1 MSVLITG
8 GVSKISVKLAEKLLK
23 NGRNVVL
30 LHNNSSESIPDALLS
45 NSSFSLIN
53 LSSVNEDGVKE
64 VIETKKIQTV
74 FDGSLTTS
82 DVSLEPIQGAKKLI
96 LGITSVL
103 DAIRKSKSPPSLVL
117 ISGEEV
123 YGSSV
128 NRVETQPLEP
138 ITFVGSAQMSV
149 EAMVHSYAVSYR
161 IPIVIGRLPR
171 IIVSSKNELESELKN
186 LKDLEYVNI
195 METSDAVRGLLSIE
209 KLAQTQKP
217 AEVFN
222 IANSQEFRVANFSE
236 SRNSTLSISKIL
248 SETAW
253 KPSDWS
259 TLPSESQE
267 NSKEIKPVFLLFG
280 GDSELKTQF
289 FELVKLEGFVVKES
303 SIYNFQEASDKS
315 VIEEINTVKPSHL
328 VYFGNETESF
338 EGDCFTLRTNMAT
351 NLYFPWLLASLSEK
365 KSLHFTHFGNT
376 AISQET
382 SSLSVKGYT
391 GKMLEYFENT
401 LRLGTKID
409 KNTLGLIKGRM
420 TGGLLN
426 NNI

>member
-8 GVSKISVKLAEKLLK
+8 GVSKISVKLAEELLK

-45 NSSFSLIN
+45 NSSFSLVN

-64 VIETKKIQTV
+64 VIETKNIQTV

-161 IPIVIGRLPR
+161 IPIVVGRLPR
-171 IIVSSKNELESELKN
+171 VIVSSKNELESELKN

-195 METSDAVRGLLSIE
+195 LETSDAVRGLLSIE
-209 KLAQTQKP
+209 KLAQSQKP

-222 IANSQEFRVANFSE
+222 IANSQEFRVSNFSE

-253 KPSDWS
+253 KPSDLS
-259 TLPSESQE
+259 TLPSKSQE

-289 FELVKLEGFVVKES
+289 FELGKLEGFVVKES
-303 SIYNFQEASDKS
+303 SITNFQEASDKS

-365 KSLHFTHFGNT
+365 NSLHFTHFGNT

-409 KNTLGLIKGRM
+409 KNTLGLIKGRK

>member
-8 GVSKISVKLAEKLLK
+8 GVSKISVKLAEELLK
-23 NGRNVVL
+23 NERTVVFFY
-30 LHNNSSESIPDALLS
+30 NSSNESIPDTLLS
-45 NSSFSLIN
+45 NSLFSLIN

-64 VIETKKIQTV
+64 IIETRNIQTV

-82 DVSLEPIQGAKKLI
+82 DVSLEPLQGAKKLI
-96 LGITSVL
+96 LGITSIL
-103 DAIRKSKSPPSLVL
+103 DAIRKSTSPPSLVL

-128 NRVETQPLEP
+128 NRIETQPLEP
-138 ITFVGSAQMSV
+138 VTFVGSAQMSV

-171 IIVSSKNELESELKN
+171 VVVSSKNEMESELRS
-186 LKDLEYVNI
+186 LKDSDYVNI
-195 METSDAVRGLLSIE
+195 LNTSDAVCGLLSIE
-209 KLAQTQKP
+209 KLAQSQKP

-222 IANSQEFRVANFSE
+222 IVNSQEFRVSNFSE
-236 SRNSTLSISKIL
+236 SRNSTLSNSKIL
-248 SETAW
+248 SVTDW
-253 KPSDWS
+253 KPSDLS
-259 TLPSESQE
+259 TLPSESVE
-267 NSKEIKPVFLLFG
+267 NFDKITPVFLLFG
-280 GDSELKTQF
+280 GGSELKTQF
-289 FELVKLEGFVVKES
+289 LELVKMEGFLVKES
-303 SIYNFQEASDKS
+303 SITNFQEASDKS

-365 KSLHFTHFGNT
+365 NSLHFTHFGDT
-376 AISQET
+376 SISQET
-382 SSLSVKGYT
+382 SSQSVKGYT

-409 KNTLGLIKGRM
+409 KNTMELVKGRKA
-420 TGGLLN
+420 GGLLN